1 MKLKEETKIAL
12 VIVGII
18 YIVFTTV
25 KAMFFIEQTFIWHV
39 VTSLMGLVAIGFFG
53 FVVRAI
59 DIYLDRIYP
68 FEKNV
73 ARRITLQFFIT
84 LAVVLIIRLTPLI
97 FFADKI
103 PFQISREIW
112 VATFAINI
120 FMVLS
125 VILSIFGYHF
135 FVRWKKEKITAAELE
150 KEKALVR
157 YDNLKNQLNPH
168 FLFNSL
174 TSLNS
179 LIFENPQLA
188 SDFLQQL
195 SKVYRY
201 VLDHKD
207 KNIVDLETEIN
218 FVKHYVQLL
227 KTRFEDGLEV
237 KFELDDISKQK
248 GVVPV
253 TLQILIE
260 NAIKHNATQKSSPL
274 TIRIYN
280 DPEFLIIENNLQKK
294 NVMDTSNGQGL
305 ENLKTLYKYLSLK
318 DVVVEQTDKSFT
330 VNIPL
335 LEL

>member
-12 VIVGII
+12 ISLFGIFIFFTIVKII
-18 YIVFTTV
+18 FFHDQSFVWHLGTSFLGLCFLLFFGYIVR
-25 KAMFFIEQTFIWHV
+25 E
-39 VTSLMGLVAIGFFG
+39 
-53 FVVRAI
+53 I
-59 DIYLDRIYP
+59 DIYLDKKVP
-68 FEKNV
+68 FERNV
-73 ARRITLQFFIT
+73 VQRIFLQFILT
-84 LAVVLIIRLTPLI
+84 LFVLFTIRVISAPLLQQFLPI
-97 FFADKI
+97 KV
-103 PFQISREIW
+103 SKEIW
-112 VATFAINI
+112 VASFAINT

-125 VILSIFGYHF
+125 LILSIFGYHF
-135 FVRWKKEKITAAELE
+135 FIRWKQEKITAAELE
-150 KEKALVR
+150 KEKALVQ

-201 VLDHKD
+201 VLDHKE
-207 KNIVDLETEIN
+207 KNLVGIETEIN

-227 KTRFEDGLEV
+227 KTRFEDGLVV
-237 KFELDDISKQK
+237 KFEINDIAKHK

-260 NAIKHNATQKSSPL
+260 NAIKHNGTQKSSPL
-274 TIRIYN
+274 TISIFN
-280 DPEFLIIENNLQKK
+280 NQDFLIIENNLQKK

-305 ENLKTLYKYLSLK
+305 DNLKTLYTYLSAN
-318 DVVVEQTDKSFT
+318 DVSIEQTDKSFI
-330 VNIPL
+330 VKIPL